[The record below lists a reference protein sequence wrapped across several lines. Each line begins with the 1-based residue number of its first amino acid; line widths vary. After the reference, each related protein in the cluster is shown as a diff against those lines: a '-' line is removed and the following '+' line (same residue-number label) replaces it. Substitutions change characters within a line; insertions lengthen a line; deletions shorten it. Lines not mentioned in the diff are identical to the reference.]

1 MKALSSLLLTK
12 KAPLHR
18 HFAHHVRFT
27 EGNEESVDE
36 VNFKNCHRP
45 RNFKRLRWL
54 DSITDSMDMNV
65 NKLQEIVEDRGAWGA
80 AVHGVAKSWTRLS
93 D

>member
-65 NKLQEIVEDRGAWGA
+65 NKLQEIVEDRGAWCA
-80 AVHGVAKSWTRLS
+80 TFHGVTEL
-93 D
+93 DMT